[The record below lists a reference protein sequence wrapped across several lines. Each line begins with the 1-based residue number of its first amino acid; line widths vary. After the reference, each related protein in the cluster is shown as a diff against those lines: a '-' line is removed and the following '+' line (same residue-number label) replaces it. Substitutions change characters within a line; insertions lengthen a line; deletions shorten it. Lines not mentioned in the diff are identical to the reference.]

1 MAEKTLL
8 ISLLLAFSFGQSD
21 FQKGV
26 THYNKRHEGCIEDR
40 AKPMQIE
47 MAITYFENV
56 LSNKTN
62 KKEAALY
69 LLKSYYFKGKFAEED
84 KDLKKKILKKG
95 KDFGL
100 GLIEEFP
107 NSVECRYWYL
117 VNLGSW
123 AEEYGIFAA
132 AKEGVA
138 DQMKYHSGKII
149 SLNPEYEN
157 GAGYFLLGAVHYK
170 APYIPFI
177 LSWPNNKEAIK
188 YLRLA
193 YDTGDVEIAQ
203 MVYLSQALHKGK
215 RKDEAIFLIEKAM
228 NVEPSKDN
236 YASDWEWVKKAKN
249 IFHKYKK

>member
-47 MAITYFENV
+47 RAITYFENV
-56 LSNKTN
+56 LSNETN

-193 YDTGDVEIAQ
+193 YDTGDVDIAQ

-236 YASDWEWVKKAKN
+236 YASDWEWIKKAKN

>member
-1 MAEKTLL
+1 MAEKTLV
-8 ISLLLAFSFGQSD
+8 ISFLLAFSFGQSD

-26 THYNKRHEGCIEDR
+26 THYNKRHEGCIEDK

-56 LSNKTN
+56 LSNETN

-69 LLKSYYFKGKFAEED
+69 LLKSYYFKGKFAEQD
-84 KDLKKKILKKG
+84 KTLKKTILKKG

-107 NSVECRYWYL
+107 NSVEVRYWYL

-138 DQMKYHSGKII
+138 DQMKHHSERII
-149 SLNPEYEN
+149 ALNPEYEN
-157 GAGYFLLGAVHYK
+157 GAGYLLLGAVHYK

-188 YLRLA
+188 YLQLA
-193 YDTGDVEIAQ
+193 YDTGNVEIAQ
-203 MVYLSQALHKGK
+203 MVYLSQALYKGK
-215 RKDEAIFLIEKAM
+215 RKDEAIFFIEKAM
-228 NVEPSKDN
+228 KVVPSNDN
-236 YASDWEWVKKAKN
+236 YASDWEWIKKAKN
-249 IFHKYKK
+249 ISQSYKK

>member
-1 MAEKTLL
+1 MTEKNLL
-8 ISLLLAFSFGQSD
+8 ISLLLAFCFGQSD

-40 AKPMQIE
+40 ANPMQIE

-84 KDLKKKILKKG
+84 RALKKKILKKG

-107 NSVECRYWYL
+107 NSIECRYWYL

-138 DQMKYHSGKII
+138 DQMKYHSEKII

-157 GAGYFLLGAVHYK
+157 GAGYLLLGAVHYK

-188 YLRLA
+188 YLQLA
-193 YDTGDVEIAQ
+193 HNTGNVEIAQ

-215 RKDEAIFLIEKAM
+215 RKDEAIILIDKAM
-228 NVEPSKDN
+228 NIVPSNDN
-236 YASDWEWVKKAKN
+236 YASDWEWIKKAKN
-249 IFHKYKK
+249 ISKSYKK

>member
-1 MAEKTLL
+1 MTEKTLL
-8 ISLLLAFSFGQSD
+8 ISLLLAFCFGQSD

-26 THYNKRHEGCIEDR
+26 THYNKRLEGCIEDR
-40 AKPMQIE
+40 AKHMQIE

-84 KDLKKKILKKG
+84 RALKKKILKKG

-107 NSVECRYWYL
+107 NSIECRYWYL

-138 DQMKYHSGKII
+138 DQMKYHSEKII

-157 GAGYFLLGAVHYK
+157 GAGYLLLGAVHYK

-188 YLRLA
+188 YLQLA
-193 YDTGDVEIAQ
+193 HNTGNVEIAQ

-215 RKDEAIFLIEKAM
+215 RKDEAIILIDKAM
-228 NVEPSKDN
+228 NIVPSNDN
-236 YASDWEWVKKAKN
+236 YASDWEWIKKAKN
-249 IFHKYKK
+249 ISQSYKK

>member
-1 MAEKTLL
+1 MTEKTLL

-47 MAITYFENV
+47 RAITYFENV
-56 LSNKTN
+56 LSNETN

-236 YASDWEWVKKAKN
+236 YVSDWEWIKKAKN

>member
-1 MAEKTLL
+1 
-8 ISLLLAFSFGQSD
+8 
-21 FQKGV
+21 
-26 THYNKRHEGCIEDR
+26 
-40 AKPMQIE
+40 

-84 KDLKKKILKKG
+84 RALKKKILKKG

-107 NSVECRYWYL
+107 NSIECRYWYL

-138 DQMKYHSGKII
+138 DQMKYHSEKII

-157 GAGYFLLGAVHYK
+157 GAGYLLLGAVHYK

-188 YLRLA
+188 YLQLA
-193 YDTGDVEIAQ
+193 HNTGNVEIAQ

-215 RKDEAIFLIEKAM
+215 RKDEAIILIDKAM
-228 NVEPSKDN
+228 NIVPSNDN
-236 YASDWEWVKKAKN
+236 YASDWEWIKKAKN
-249 IFHKYKK
+249 ISKSYKK

>member
-47 MAITYFENV
+47 RAITYFENV
-56 LSNKTN
+56 LSNETN

-215 RKDEAIFLIEKAM
+215 RKDEAISLIEKAM

-236 YASDWEWVKKAKN
+236 YASDWEWIKKAKN

>member
-1 MAEKTLL
+1 MTEKTLL

-47 MAITYFENV
+47 RAITYFENV
-56 LSNKTN
+56 LSNETN

-157 GAGYFLLGAVHYK
+157 GAGYLLLGAVHYK

>member
-47 MAITYFENV
+47 RAITYFENV
-56 LSNKTN
+56 LSNETN

-236 YASDWEWVKKAKN
+236 YASDWEWIKKAKN

>member
-47 MAITYFENV
+47 RAITYFENV
-56 LSNKTN
+56 LSNETN

-215 RKDEAIFLIEKAM
+215 RRDEAISLIEKAM

-236 YASDWEWVKKAKN
+236 YASDWEWIKKAKN
-249 IFHKYKK
+249 IFYKYKK

>member
-40 AKPMQIE
+40 ANPMQIE

-56 LSNKTN
+56 LSYETN

-84 KDLKKKILKKG
+84 RALKKKILKKG

-107 NSVECRYWYL
+107 NSIECRYWYL

-138 DQMKYHSGKII
+138 DQMKYHSEKII

-157 GAGYFLLGAVHYK
+157 GAGYLLLGAVHYK

-188 YLRLA
+188 YLQLA
-193 YDTGDVEIAQ
+193 HNTGNVEIAQ

-215 RKDEAIFLIEKAM
+215 RKDEAIILIDKAM
-228 NVEPSKDN
+228 NIVPSNDN
-236 YASDWEWVKKAKN
+236 YASDWEWIKKAKN
-249 IFHKYKK
+249 ISKSYKK

>member
-47 MAITYFENV
+47 RAITYFENV
-56 LSNKTN
+56 LSNETN

-107 NSVECRYWYL
+107 NSIECRYWYL

-138 DQMKYHSGKII
+138 DQMKYHSEKII

-157 GAGYFLLGAVHYK
+157 GAGYLLLGAVHYK

-188 YLRLA
+188 YLQLA
-193 YDTGDVEIAQ
+193 HNTGNVEIAQ

-215 RKDEAIFLIEKAM
+215 RKDEAIILIDKAM
-228 NVEPSKDN
+228 NIVPSNDN
-236 YASDWEWVKKAKN
+236 YASDWEWIKKAKN
-249 IFHKYKK
+249 ISKSYKK

>member
-47 MAITYFENV
+47 RAITYFENV
-56 LSNKTN
+56 LSNETN

-193 YDTGDVEIAQ
+193 YDTGDDEIAQ

-236 YASDWEWVKKAKN
+236 YASDWEWIKKAKN

>member
-1 MAEKTLL
+1 
-8 ISLLLAFSFGQSD
+8 
-21 FQKGV
+21 
-26 THYNKRHEGCIEDR
+26 
-40 AKPMQIE
+40 MQIE

-56 LSNKTN
+56 LSNETN
-62 KKEAALY
+62 KKETALY
-69 LLKSYYFKGKFAEED
+69 LLKSYYFKGKFAEGD
-84 KDLKKKILKKG
+84 RALKKKILKKG

-138 DQMKYHSGKII
+138 DQMKYHSKKII

-157 GAGYFLLGAVHYK
+157 GAGYLLLGAVHYK

-188 YLRLA
+188 YLQLA
-193 YDTGDVEIAQ
+193 HDTGNVEIAQ
-203 MVYLSQALHKGK
+203 IVYLSQALHKGK
-215 RKDEAIFLIEKAM
+215 RKDEAIILIEKAM
-228 NVEPSKDN
+228 NVVPSNDN
-236 YASDWEWVKKAKN
+236 YASDWEWIKKAKN
-249 IFHKYKK
+249 ISQSYKK

>member
-1 MAEKTLL
+1 
-8 ISLLLAFSFGQSD
+8 
-21 FQKGV
+21 
-26 THYNKRHEGCIEDR
+26 
-40 AKPMQIE
+40 
-47 MAITYFENV
+47 
-56 LSNKTN
+56 
-62 KKEAALY
+62 
-69 LLKSYYFKGKFAEED
+69 
-84 KDLKKKILKKG
+84 
-95 KDFGL
+95 
-100 GLIEEFP
+100 
-107 NSVECRYWYL
+107 
-117 VNLGSW
+117 
-123 AEEYGIFAA
+123 
-132 AKEGVA
+132 
-138 DQMKYHSGKII
+138 MKYHSGKII

-193 YDTGDVEIAQ
+193 YDTGDVDIAQ

-236 YASDWEWVKKAKN
+236 YASDWEWIKKAKN

>member
-1 MAEKTLL
+1 
-8 ISLLLAFSFGQSD
+8 
-21 FQKGV
+21 
-26 THYNKRHEGCIEDR
+26 
-40 AKPMQIE
+40 MQIE
-47 MAITYFENV
+47 RAITYFENV
-56 LSNKTN
+56 LSNETN

-236 YASDWEWVKKAKN
+236 YASDWEWIKKAKN

>member
-1 MAEKTLL
+1 MTEKTLL

-47 MAITYFENV
+47 RAITYFENV
-56 LSNKTN
+56 LSNETN

-84 KDLKKKILKKG
+84 KDLKKNILKKG

-236 YASDWEWVKKAKN
+236 YASDWEWIKKAKN

>member
-47 MAITYFENV
+47 RAITYFENV
-56 LSNKTN
+56 LSNETN

>member
-1 MAEKTLL
+1 MTEKTLL
-8 ISLLLAFSFGQSD
+8 ISFLLAFSFGQSD

-26 THYNKRHEGCIEDR
+26 THYNKRHEGCIEDKANPR
-40 AKPMQIE
+40 QIS

-56 LSNKTN
+56 LMNETN
-62 KKEAALY
+62 KKDASLY
-69 LLKSYYFKGKFAEED
+69 LLKSYFFKAKFAEDD
-84 KDLKKKILKKG
+84 KALKKKILKKG

-138 DQMKYHSGKII
+138 EQMKHHSKKII
-149 SLNPEYEN
+149 ALNPKYKN

-177 LSWPNNKEAIK
+177 LSWPNNKDAIK

-203 MVYLSQALHKGK
+203 MVYLSEALHKGK
-215 RKDEAIFLIEKAM
+215 RKDEAIGLLKKAM
-228 NVEPSKDN
+228 NLVPGKDN
-236 YASDWEWVKKAKN
+236 YASDWEWLKKARI
-249 IFHKYKK
+249 IFHTYKK

>member
-1 MAEKTLL
+1 
-8 ISLLLAFSFGQSD
+8 
-21 FQKGV
+21 
-26 THYNKRHEGCIEDR
+26 
-40 AKPMQIE
+40 MQIE
-47 MAITYFENV
+47 RAITCFENV
-56 LSNKTN
+56 LSNETN

-84 KDLKKKILKKG
+84 RDLKKKILKKG

-236 YASDWEWVKKAKN
+236 YASDWEWIKKAKN

>member
-1 MAEKTLL
+1 MTEKTLL

-47 MAITYFENV
+47 RAITYFENV
-56 LSNKTN
+56 LSNETN

-193 YDTGDVEIAQ
+193 YDTGDDEIAQ

-236 YASDWEWVKKAKN
+236 YASDWEWIKKAKN

>member
-1 MAEKTLL
+1 MAEKTLV
-8 ISLLLAFSFGQSD
+8 ISFLLAFSFGQSD

-26 THYNKRHEGCIEDR
+26 THYNKRHEGCIEDK

-56 LSNKTN
+56 LSNETN

-69 LLKSYYFKGKFAEED
+69 LLKSYYFKGKFAEQD
-84 KDLKKKILKKG
+84 KTLKKTILKKG

-107 NSVECRYWYL
+107 NSVEIRYWYL

-138 DQMKYHSGKII
+138 DQMKHHSERII
-149 SLNPEYEN
+149 ALNPEYEN

-177 LSWPNNKEAIK
+177 LS
-188 YLRLA
+188 
-193 YDTGDVEIAQ
+193 
-203 MVYLSQALHKGK
+203 LS
-215 RKDEAIFLIEKAM
+215 LIH
-228 NVEPSKDN
+228 
-236 YASDWEWVKKAKN
+236 
-249 IFHKYKK
+249 I

>member
-1 MAEKTLL
+1 MAEKTLI

-47 MAITYFENV
+47 RAITYFENV
-56 LSNKTN
+56 LSNETN

-236 YASDWEWVKKAKN
+236 YASDWEWIKKAKN

>member
-1 MAEKTLL
+1 
-8 ISLLLAFSFGQSD
+8 
-21 FQKGV
+21 
-26 THYNKRHEGCIEDR
+26 
-40 AKPMQIE
+40 MQIE

-84 KDLKKKILKKG
+84 RVLKKKILKKG

-107 NSVECRYWYL
+107 NSIECRYWYL

-138 DQMKYHSGKII
+138 DQMKYHSEKII

-157 GAGYFLLGAVHYK
+157 GAGYLLLGAVHYK

-188 YLRLA
+188 YLQLA
-193 YDTGDVEIAQ
+193 HNTGNVEIAQ

-215 RKDEAIFLIEKAM
+215 RKDEAIILIDKAM
-228 NVEPSKDN
+228 NIVPSNDN
-236 YASDWEWVKKAKN
+236 YASDWEWIKKAKN
-249 IFHKYKK
+249 ISKSYKK